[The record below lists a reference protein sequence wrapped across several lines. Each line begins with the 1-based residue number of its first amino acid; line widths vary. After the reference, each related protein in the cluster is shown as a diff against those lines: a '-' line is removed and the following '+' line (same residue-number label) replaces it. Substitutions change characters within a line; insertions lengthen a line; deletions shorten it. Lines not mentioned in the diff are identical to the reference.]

1 MERRKL
7 VLIAIAALI
16 LIAVAMS
23 APPSLLEKAKLDHG
37 TAESSKVES
46 SKINSL
52 LAEELGSGKDDDLP
66 VIVILKGQEAPN
78 LDGLNVRYSYH
89 LIKGIAGDAS
99 ASAIKRLA
107 NDDAVDGIYLD
118 SSVHAAQPSGDNE
131 SGALVSPAETVE
143 AKKLWDQGIDG
154 TGVIVAILDSGIDKN
169 HPDLAGKVVGEKNF
183 VEDEE
188 TTDDLLGHGTM
199 VAGIIAG
206 SGAASGGK
214 YKGVA
219 PGASLLNA
227 RVIDS
232 SGNGQV
238 SDIIAGIEWALDN
251 DADII
256 SLSLAGL
263 NLGETNPPVTMA
275 ADNAMDAGAVVCVAA
290 GNNG

>member
-1 MERRKL
+1 MLVMERRE
-7 VLIAIAALI
+7 LIFIAVSGLI
-16 LIAVAMS
+16 LVAIAMS
-23 APPSLLEKAKLDHG
+23 APPDMRSLVPVKEDG
-37 TAESSKVES
+37 
-46 SKINSL
+46 KIDQS
-52 LAEELGSGKDDDLP
+52 LAERLVAGKNEKIP
-66 VIVILKGQEAPN
+66 VIVVLKGQEKQD
-78 LDGLNVRYSYH
+78 LKGFDTRYNYH
-89 LIKGIAGDAS
+89 LINGMAGEAEPS
-99 ASAIKRLA
+99 TIKDLEK
-107 NDDAVDGIYLD
+107 DDNVQSIYLD
-118 SSVHAAQPSGDNE
+118 SSIKAAQEVQSEANATVSASKYVNAD
-131 SGALVSPAETVE
+131 ALWSKGV
-143 AKKLWDQGIDG
+143 DG
-154 TGVIVAILDSGIDKN
+154 KGVIVAIIDSGIDKN

-183 VEDEE
+183 VPGEE

-199 VAGIIAG
+199 VAGLIAG

-219 PGASLLNA
+219 PGASLLNV

-232 SGNGQV
+232 EGNGQV

-251 DADII
+251 HAKVL

>member
-1 MERRKL
+1 MERPKL
-7 VLIAIAALI
+7 ILIAIAALI
-16 LIAVAMS
+16 LIAVAVS
-23 APPSLLEKAKLDHG
+23 APPSFLGKAEFHQGKVDSSLADRLD
-37 TAESSKVES
+37 
-46 SKINSL
+46 
-52 LAEELGSGKDDDLP
+52 SGKDEELP

-78 LDGLNVRYSYH
+78 LDGLNVKYSYH
-89 LIKGIAGDAS
+89 LIKGVAGDAS
-99 ASAIKRLA
+99 PSTIKRLA
-107 NDDAVDGIYLD
+107 DDSAVEGIYLD
-118 SSVHAAQPSGDNE
+118 SSVRASQSSGESASGDI
-131 SGALVSPAETVE
+131 VSPAEMVD
-143 AKKLWDQGIDG
+143 AGKLWDEGVDG
-154 TGVIVAILDSGIDKN
+154 RGVIVAILDSGIDKN

-219 PGASLLNA
+219 PGASLLNI

-251 DADII
+251 DADVI